1 MSTQD
6 GPGGRDTVYEDYGSE
21 IVTSWTL
28 ECTEVDD
35 KPVQQAITVQIDSLD
50 GVDYEDLVFTVTF
63 HQASPVAILGVEG
76 SMIDFPAVD
85 LSGGNNQDFWTQHHG
100 EGDADSE
107 VEAAASEIQ
116 FLRIQQREIGE
127 RIKVLEKFIQ
137 DSDAEKGVCRGRLRC
152 FMSNILKKVAGM
164 ASKAYEIVIGPS
176 NSHSE
181 HHGNSTHAAH
191 PPPKRPLWRPP
202 FCPCAPSSPP
212 TVPAPDPTPEDTPV
226 ADENTGNLPD
236 IPEVEV
242 PDIEIPDIEIPGVE
256 PPKSDDPDKENKKTE
271 PLVGSKVR
279 TLRQ

>member
-6 GPGGRDTVYEDYGSE
+6 GRDGRDTVYEDYGSE
-21 IVTSWTL
+21 IVASWAL

-50 GVDYEDLVFTVTF
+50 DVDYEDLIFTVTF
-63 HQASPVAILGVEG
+63 HQSNPVAILGVEG
-76 SMIDFPAVD
+76 SMIDFSAVD
-85 LSGGNNQDFWTQHHG
+85 LTGGDNQDFWTQHHG

-107 VEAAASEIQ
+107 VDAATSEIQ

-152 FMSNILKKVAGM
+152 FVRGILKKVAGM

-176 NSHSE
+176 HSHSE
-181 HHGNSTHAAH
+181 HHGNGTHATHA
-191 PPPKRPLWRPP
+191 PPKRPPWRPP

-212 TVPAPDPTPEDTPV
+212 TVPPPDPSPEDPPAEDDTF
-226 ADENTGNLPD
+226 GNVPHA
-236 IPEVEV
+236 PEF
-242 PDIEIPDIEIPGVE
+242 PDIEPPVPVVPPYIPG
-256 PPKSDDPDKENKKTE
+256 DDPDKENEKTP
-271 PLVGSKVR
+271 PLGSSKVR
-279 TLRQ
+279 PIRQQ